1 MTRASPAPR
10 AKTGRA
16 ARQKPRLTP
25 AMTST
30 EAFRAVARGC
40 LDDIAAHHDATC
52 QGDADALHQTRIALT
67 RLRSLVAF
75 FPAMARQA
83 RWVRLRSELRW
94 LNGYLGPA
102 RDMDVAMAASK
113 DEKSLRAK
121 AGDRA
126 ADKAWADSHR
136 RLERA
141 LRSQRYRRL
150 IADLS
155 RWIEQGRT
163 GNAVAGDEPVA
174 ERAARK
180 LARWHKRLL
189 KRSDRIAAMDTD
201 ELHRLRLRTKRFRYA
216 VEFCEG
222 LCAGRRRAR
231 QQAMLK
237 HLRKAQAALGHLNDM
252 ENRRALSAS
261 QEAADV
267 REGKRAK
274 RLMEDAEAAYRKM
287 AEIKPFWA

>member
-16 ARQKPRLTP
+16 ARRKPRLAP
-25 AMTST
+25 AMTSA
-30 EAFRAVARGC
+30 EAFRVAARGC

-67 RLRSLVAF
+67 RLRSLVSF
-75 FPAMARQA
+75 FPAMARHP

-113 DEKSLRAK
+113 DVKGIRAK

-126 ADKAWADSHR
+126 AHKGWADSHR

-155 RWIEQGRT
+155 RWIEQDRT
-163 GNAVAGDEPVA
+163 ARAADDDEPVA
-174 ERAARK
+174 DHAARK

-189 KRSDRIAAMDTD
+189 KRSDHIAAMDTD

-216 VEFCEG
+216 MEFCEG
-222 LCAGRRRAR
+222 LCTGKRRER

-237 HLRKAQAALGHLNDM
+237 HLRKAQTALGHLNDM
-252 ENRRALSAS
+252 ENRRTLSAS
-261 QEAADV
+261 QDTAAALAS
-267 REGKRAK
+267 KRAK
-274 RLMEDAEAAYRKM
+274 RLMAEAEAAYRKM